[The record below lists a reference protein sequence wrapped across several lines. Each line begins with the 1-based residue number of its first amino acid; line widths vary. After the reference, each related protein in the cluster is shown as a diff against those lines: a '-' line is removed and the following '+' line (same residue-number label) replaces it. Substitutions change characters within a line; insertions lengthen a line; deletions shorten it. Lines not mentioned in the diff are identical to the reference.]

1 MTEQEINIRV
11 RIYSGEHNVQPED
24 IYVIPK
30 NELVVGETYS
40 GECRNASE
48 AVWNGEKF
56 TYDRYKFGTWFKE
69 NINHFEDDDGYDVFV
84 PMKIL
89 NTQKNGSQ

>member
-1 MTEQEINIRV
+1 MTEQEINTRI
-11 RIYSGEHNVQPED
+11 RIYSAEHGVQPDD

-30 NELVVGETYS
+30 NELVEGETYS

-48 AVWNGEKF
+48 AVWNGSKF

-69 NINHFEDDDGYDVFV
+69 DINHFEDDDGYDVFV
-84 PMKIL
+84 PMQIIK
-89 NTQKNGSQ
+89 S